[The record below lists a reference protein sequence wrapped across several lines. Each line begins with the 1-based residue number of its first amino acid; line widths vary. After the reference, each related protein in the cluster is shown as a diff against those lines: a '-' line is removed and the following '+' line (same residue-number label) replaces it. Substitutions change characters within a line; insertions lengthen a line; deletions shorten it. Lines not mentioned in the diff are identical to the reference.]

1 MLRRINSCALRPAPN
16 LIGST
21 DPHVLKIPAR
31 GSASTLTENAR
42 SPIQA
47 ESGQSTTIALAPIN
61 SGPAETQTIEVR
73 RSSEC
78 RGSAGSQIGK
88 AGCFTRIRNV
98 SCLRGLDRFV
108 IKRYPSKA
116 PIKTRGELAPQ
127 LRRASFEAKSFGS
140 QPGLRSPRFSNQ
152 ICRVE
157 ALRLMDS
164 QLPQP
169 VFLTRRRGEVDERR
183 VSRRHAPLGARRRT
197 WTVR

>member
-1 MLRRINSCALRPAPN
+1 MRTSPCPQPHRINRPPCLENSRPRVGIDTNPHFRLNPDN
-16 LIGST
+16 L
-21 DPHVLKIPAR
+21 LQ
-31 GSASTLTENAR
+31 
-42 SPIQA
+42 SPWP
-47 ESGQSTTIALAPIN
+47 PIN
-61 SGPAETQTIEVR
+61 RGPAETPTIEVR

-140 QPGLRSPRFSNQ
+140 QPGLRSPRFSNP

-169 VFLTRRRGEVDERR
+169 AFPTRRRGEVDERR